1 MKINIHIVNDDDHQQ
16 IELPKNAVAGDT
28 LKKLGVPPDTAIIT
42 RNNQPIPLDS
52 ELKPGDKLAVIRVI
66 SGG

>member
-1 MKINIHIVNDDDHQQ
+1 MKINVQIVNDDKEYHLD
-16 IELPKNAVAGDT
+16 LPKTALAMDT
-28 LKKLGVPPDTAIIT
+28 LKKLEIPPDTVIIT

-52 ELKPGDKLAVIRVI
+52 ELKDGDELALVRVL